1 MIAPYNNIITRICT
15 NTSLVERLL
24 HVICTTNIAAPKQSY
39 QLGGC
44 RLGWCQI
51 MAETPS
57 LQHTSQVAHQDGWHL
72 SVISV
77 PYSPPRMRCQSM
89 ERLPSRLNLK
99 VPIFT
104 PGWREAHT
112 CIMRV
117 LEPGFWGTPTARKTR
132 RRITNDPS
140 QEPSLYMC
148 VILPQNYFLLKECD
162 AYIKTWLLRIFQ
174 EMFLKCFRD
183 QFRKKR
189 IKGSEPPSDPG
200 EA

>member
-1 MIAPYNNIITRICT
+1 MIAPYNNILSRICT
-15 NTSLVERLL
+15 NTSLVEPLL

-39 QLGGC
+39 QLSGC

-51 MAETPS
+51 MTETPRQQPFYEKS
-57 LQHTSQVAHQDGWHL
+57 STYKPSGPSGWL
-72 SVISV
+72 ALACNFSTIL
-77 PYSPPRMRCQSM
+77 SPPRMRCQSM

-132 RRITNDPS
+132 RRITNDPV
-140 QEPSLYMC
+140 PRTLIVHVC
-148 VILPQNYFLLKECD
+148 YFAPELSSIEG
-162 AYIKTWLLRIFQ
+162 
-174 EMFLKCFRD
+174 M
-183 QFRKKR
+183 
-189 IKGSEPPSDPG
+189 
-200 EA
+200 